1 MYFSMCVE
9 YTSVAL
15 FTHEIGHY
23 ITLLYAFGWSFTSD
37 VRCLFYIYI
46 SFACC
51 AVKFLQVSF
60 ACCAVKFLQVSF
72 ACCAVKFLQVSFAC
86 CAVKF
91 LQVSFVCL
99 VGLFH
104 RSLLCVLL
112 GSYAGLF
119 AYAIL

>member
-72 ACCAVKFLQVSFAC
+72 ACCAVKFLQVSF
-86 CAVKF
+86 
-91 LQVSFVCL
+91 VCL